1 MASPAARRGRWKAWA
16 ACGLMATIVGVVLM
30 NLISNALVSRYER
43 NAPRDP
49 GSQFL
54 QGATPRELGSPDAD
68 RAVLFIH
75 GFIGAQSNFN
85 DLPDRVA
92 EDGWYVRTM
101 RLPGHGSSPRD
112 FERTSAEDL
121 IEGVRDEVRG
131 LKSRFPELVLVGH
144 SLGGALAAVVAAEE
158 PVQGLVLC
166 APYFELTWSDTLG
179 FRLERFAPSIAPIIR
194 WIPGRTGGGPVNL
207 KENRKHIDYY
217 RWIPTQGMI
226 AAAGVA
232 RRARESAILGA
243 ITAPVLAIHSRIDT
257 ITSPEATAAALPA
270 FASARKAMIW
280 LETSDHVVFWD
291 YESDQVN
298 AAVRAFLEEVKNH
311 DTDQPGVRE

>member
-1 MASPAARRGRWKAWA
+1 MAKPAARRGRWKAWA
-16 ACGLMATIVGVVLM
+16 AYGLMVTIVGAVLM
-30 NLISNALVSRYER
+30 NLITDALVSRYER

-49 GSQFL
+49 GANFL
-54 QGATPRELGSPDAD
+54 QGATPRELGPPDAG

-112 FERTSAEDL
+112 FERTSTEDL
-121 IEGVRDEVRG
+121 IAGVREEVRA
-131 LKSRFPELVLVGH
+131 LRVRFPDVVLVGH
-144 SLGGALAAVVAAEE
+144 SLGGALAAIVAAEE

-194 WIPGRTGGGPVNL
+194 WFPGRPGGGPVNL
-207 KENRKHIDYY
+207 KKNRKRIDFY
-217 RWIPTQGMI
+217 RWIPAQGMI

-232 RRARESAILGA
+232 RRARDKTTLGA

-270 FASARKAMIW
+270 IASARKAMIW

-291 YESDQVN
+291 YESDQVT
-298 AAVRAFLEEVKNH
+298 AAVRAFLKEVKSH
-311 DTDQPGVRE
+311 DANQPGVRE